1 MSDEIDAQ
9 KRAMRAEI
17 RERRRNVTSVE
28 AEAHRAGLTQQLI
41 TLVSGRG
48 ARSVSCYLSAPGEP
62 DTSGFVA
69 WANEQDIRVLFPL
82 SREDGLL
89 DWVVASDEGTE
100 EGLFGLEEV
109 RGEVLSPLAVNDV
122 DLMIIP
128 ASAIDR
134 TGNRLGWGRG
144 YFDKTLGSMD
154 NRPPVFGVVYETEFV
169 EHLPTSLHDQP
180 VTGVVTPD
188 QIVYFHERD

>member
-17 RERRRNVTSVE
+17 RERRRNMTSVE
-28 AEAHRAGLTQQLI
+28 AESHRTGLTQQLI

-62 DTSGFVA
+62 DTSGFVE
-69 WANEQDIRVLFPL
+69 WANEQGVRVLFPL

-128 ASAIDR
+128 ASAIDES
-134 TGNRLGWGRG
+134 GNRLGWGRG

-154 NRPPVFGVVYETEFV
+154 NRPPVFGVVYESELV
-169 EHLPTSLHDQP
+169 GELPTSVHDQP
-180 VTGVVTPD
+180 VTGVVTPE
-188 QIVYFHERD
+188 QIRYFHD